1 MDERHSFFVVTD
13 LKVQLVR
20 IEFLHIW
27 DFLLVSSLF
36 LSYFTATEAL
46 INLEKMQ
53 GQQKF
58 SAFHNV

>member
-36 LSYFTATEAL
+36 SSYFTATEAL